1 MPAPR
6 TEYLLDRIRR
16 VLSERLGPVADSVGR
31 RLDSQL
37 PAPRGPS
44 NNCHVP
50 LLDFFPISFL
60 PLPAVALV
68 VAFGSA
74 GPRMS
79 LVSATNGESGEQDA
93 PIQSPR

>member
-16 VLSERLGPVADSVGR
+16 VLSERLAPVADSVGR

-50 LLDFFPISFL
+50 RLDFFPISVL

-68 VAFGSA
+68 VAFRSA
-74 GPRMS
+74 GP
-79 LVSATNGESGEQDA
+79 
-93 PIQSPR
+93 SPRGIRAIHVEPASAASIAGP

>member
-16 VLSERLGPVADSVGR
+16 VLSERL
-31 RLDSQL
+31 DSQL

-50 LLDFFPISFL
+50 LPRLFGGRVR
-60 PLPAVALV
+60 LPAHVA
-68 VAFGSA
+68 
-74 GPRMS
+74 
-79 LVSATNGESGEQDA
+79 E
-93 PIQSPR
+93 